1 MFHEVWDQTDPPSGL
16 GRISVHFLALNIY
29 VLSHNAFPRASSP
42 QNTTGVLFEWC
53 GIVWDA
59 ENWGPNNCYSYLLE
73 GRIYLPVPSYLG
85 SCEDPSFWGCCTK
98 LDLCGCDSVLIC
110 EYARYI
116 TEDGLVNRVQCLLV
130 QAQARGRGEHA
141 PTAAVAHWA
150 NQPPNL
156 IFYLDCANMKYL
168 AYKIVAGK
176 QIEL

>member
-1 MFHEVWDQTDPPSGL
+1 
-16 GRISVHFLALNIY
+16 
-29 VLSHNAFPRASSP
+29 
-42 QNTTGVLFEWC
+42 
-53 GIVWDA
+53 
-59 ENWGPNNCYSYLLE
+59 
-73 GRIYLPVPSYLG
+73 LG